1 MIMTKQWHDSLN
13 LIYGKQNNHTQILAS
28 KNQASLKIQR
38 PLTEVSFSSQNFA

>member
-1 MIMTKQWHDSLN
+1 MTKQWHDSLN
-13 LIYGKQNNHTQILAS
+13 LIYGKQNNHTQILES